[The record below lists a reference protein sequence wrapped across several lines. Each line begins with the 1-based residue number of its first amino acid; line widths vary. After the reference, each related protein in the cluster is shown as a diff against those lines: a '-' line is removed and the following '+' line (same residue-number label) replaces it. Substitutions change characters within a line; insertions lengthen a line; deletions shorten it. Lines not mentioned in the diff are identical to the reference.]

1 MPERASVRT
10 PAARSAAVTQKAP
23 SAETKTATSRR
34 AGTPAPSGPPV
45 LRLVTAA
52 RSGES
57 RVSDGSLDELL
68 ASPGPGEP
76 LSEPIRRR
84 LESSLRVDLSPVRV
98 HGDKRARAVV
108 DGMHARAFTL
118 GRRIFLG
125 TGEQPTDLRL
135 MAHEVAHVVQQQ
147 SAPSVQKSG
156 GGTPDALEHE
166 AHQVAAAVV
175 SGQRASVVGRTSP
188 RPQYSLGDWVK
199 SKVSAVGSAV
209 SAVVDV
215 VGDIAGAALNFIKDR
230 AHNIPGY
237 DLVGFIL
244 GRDPITQQPVPRNAV
259 NLIKAVMGLW
269 PAGSL
274 IFDALQAH
282 GIINK
287 VGAWLDPQLSTLK
300 SIVGGIRK
308 ALDEFIATLGVKD
321 LANLGGAWDRAKRIF
336 SEPIDRAGQFVKG
349 LVGDVLGFIRDAILL
364 PIAKLAEGTP
374 SYDLLKAV
382 LGKDPITGKPVP
394 QDAAALIGGF
404 MKLIGEEEIFEN
416 MKKANAVPRAV
427 AWFNKALAE
436 LKAFV
441 KEIPPTFI
449 GALKSLE
456 ITDMI
461 LVPRAFIKLAKVF
474 GGFVVRFVSWA
485 GGTIWNLLEIIFDV
499 VSPGALD
506 YIKRTGAALNSILKN
521 PLPFVGNLVKAA
533 KLGFQHFADHFAE
546 HLKAGLIDWLLGSLP
561 GVYIPKAFELREIV
575 KFVFS
580 VLGLTWQNVRVK
592 LVKVLTEP
600 VVAAME
606 IGAKIV
612 VTLVKD
618 GPAAAWEEIKGELT
632 NLKDMVIKGIISF
645 VVDTVVKKAVPKLI
659 AMFIPGAGFIS
670 AILSIYETVM
680 VFVNKIKT
688 IAQVVKGFID
698 SIVNIANGVIDA
710 AAERVESTLAKLLS
724 LAISFLA
731 GFLSLGN
738 IADKIMGVIKKLQ
751 DVVDKGLNKLIDVLV
766 TMGKKLFG
774 AVKAGVKKLLQWWKK
789 EVPLDA
795 GGEKHTLKFDGGGAS
810 ASLAVYT
817 TKKPVTEF
825 VKDFLSIK
833 GTADQIQQAN
843 ALDAKITATQK
854 KLVEAE
860 AKKDDA
866 AVDTLSKQLDDHLLK
881 LGAVLEK
888 LMKSGEDEGS
898 EKNPVQIDYPKRRAS
913 AYPDIFVGPLSSD
926 WIPQTTLKKLT
937 GTPAKN
943 RTALRNE
950 NLTGLTDAQID
961 KWDGQVRVFKATK
974 QNQSLPLPGEPV
986 GLDPQFAELAPG
998 KVIVHDKKFGT
1009 GGGGKINALFRPYGY
1024 RPSKDGND
1032 GDHVLER
1039 QLGGPDKI
1047 ANLWPLPASENRSS
1061 GSTLNTMKLKFA
1073 NKEMTVIQARAARKK
1088 DSLFLLIRSVKG

>member
-23 SAETKTATSRR
+23 SAETKTTSRR

-57 RVSDGSLDELL
+57 RVSDGSLEELL

-166 AHQVAAAVV
+166 AHQVSAAVV

-237 DLVGFIL
+237 DMVGFIL

-456 ITDMI
+456 IADMI

-751 DVVDKGLNKLIDVLV
+751 DVVDKGLNKLIDVLA
-766 TMGKKLFG
+766 TLGKKLFSKVVG
-774 AVKAGVKKLLQWWKK
+774 KKDERTEEQKKVDLDKAMKEAEELRAKPGMTEEEVVAGLPPIKKKYK
-789 EVPLDA
+789 M
-795 GGEKHTLKFDGGGAS
+795 
-810 ASLAVYT
+810 ASLALIVDAKDP
-817 TKKPVTEF
+817 TKETVHFEGEINPKKKGSTGTLPIDPGDTDKNPIDIAWVKPR
-825 VKDFLSIK
+825 VKDYPPIE
-833 GTADQIQQAN
+833 IVQAN
-843 ALDAKITATQK
+843 K
-854 KLVEAE
+854 
-860 AKKDDA
+860 
-866 AVDTLSKQLDDHLLK
+866 
-881 LGAVLEK
+881 
-888 LMKSGEDEGS
+888 
-898 EKNPVQIDYPKRRAS
+898 
-913 AYPDIFVGPLSSD
+913 
-926 WIPQTTLKKLT
+926 
-937 GTPAKN
+937 
-943 RTALRNE
+943 
-950 NLTGLTDAQID
+950 
-961 KWDGQVRVFKATK
+961 
-974 QNQSLPLPGEPV
+974 
-986 GLDPQFAELAPG
+986 
-998 KVIVHDKKFGT
+998 KVIVEPLKGITVGGITIGVTFGEALEIKPNGIIKAAAPVTGNGNKDKMNRVLNASGYDRDK
-1009 GGGGKINALFRPYGY
+1009 GKGSPR
-1024 RPSKDGND
+1024 DT
-1032 GDHVLER
+1032 DHVIEK
-1039 QLGGPDKI
+1039 QIGGPDDYR
-1047 ANLWPLPASENRSS
+1047 NLWPLNESINRSS
-1061 GSTLNTMKLKFA
+1061 GGKVRSEIERIKKTSKKLNKGLAGKYLRLKF
-1073 NKEMTVIQARAARKK
+1073 
-1088 DSLFLLIRSVKG
+1088 